1 MCYSSTSEA
10 QDQCRIRSV
19 IFALWQR
26 QAALFWYNTSL
37 EKRSIYVMNPNQVVA
52 DTKTKLDAAHGHYQ
66 EQLKSL
72 RTGRASAAML
82 DGVVVQAYGQPMP
95 LNQVA
100 NVTAPEAQLL
110 QITPF
115 DPSNLQAIASAIR
128 DNPSLGLNPS
138 DDGRVVRVPV
148 PALNEE
154 RRRDIVKQ
162 LGSKQEEAMI
172 AIRNVRRDAMDAIDK
187 AKKDKE
193 IGEDDAK
200 RLQTQV
206 EDAAKAAQGQ
216 VEAASKAKEQEI
228 MTV

>member
-1 MCYSSTSEA
+1 
-10 QDQCRIRSV
+10 
-19 IFALWQR
+19 
-26 QAALFWYNTSL
+26 
-37 EKRSIYVMNPNQVVA
+37 MNPTQVISDA
-52 DTKTKLDAAHGHYQ
+52 KNKFDAAVAHYQ
-66 EQLKSL
+66 EQLKAL

-82 DGVVVQAYGQPMP
+82 DGVMVDAYGQPMP

-100 NVTAPEAQLL
+100 NVSAPEAQLL

-154 RRRDIVKQ
+154 RRREIVKQ
-162 LGSKQEEAMI
+162 LGAKQEDAMI
-172 AIRNVRRDAMDAIDK
+172 AVRNVRREALDAIDA
-187 AKKDKE
+187 AKKGKE

-200 RLQTQV
+200 RLQQQV
-206 EDAAKAAQGQ
+206 EDAMKSTQSQ
-216 VEAASKAKEQEI
+216 IEAASKVKEQEI

>member
-1 MCYSSTSEA
+1 
-10 QDQCRIRSV
+10 
-19 IFALWQR
+19 
-26 QAALFWYNTSL
+26 
-37 EKRSIYVMNPNQVVA
+37 MNPTQVISDA
-52 DTKTKLDAAHGHYQ
+52 KNKFDAAVAHYQ
-66 EQLKSL
+66 EQLKAL

-82 DGVVVQAYGQPMP
+82 DGVMVDAYGQPMP

-100 NVTAPEAQLL
+100 NVSAPEAQLL

-154 RRRDIVKQ
+154 RRREIVKQ
-162 LGSKQEEAMI
+162 LGAKQEDAMI
-172 AIRNVRRDAMDAIDK
+172 AIRNVRREALDAIDA
-187 AKKDKE
+187 AKKGKE

-200 RLQTQV
+200 RLQQQV
-206 EDAAKAAQGQ
+206 EDAMKSTQSQ
-216 VEAASKAKEQEI
+216 IEAASKAKEQEI